1 MGAIIS
7 KTGCYIPNF
16 AVRNDEFLD
25 NSFLDNDGNPF
36 LKKIK
41 KLLKSFLLLLVSR
54 REDMQ
59 KKIITLLI

>member
-16 AVRNDEFLD
+16 AVRNNEFLD

-36 LKKIK
+36 FKK
-41 KLLKSFLLLLVSR
+41 KSR
-54 REDMQ
+54 NY
-59 KKIITLLI
+59 

>member
-16 AVRNDEFLD
+16 AVRNDKFLD

-36 LKKIK
+36 FKKNQEIIEK
-41 KLLKSFLLLLVSR
+41 FSTKVTYSHGKQRESF
-54 REDMQ
+54 EY
-59 KKIITLLI
+59 

>member
-16 AVRNDEFLD
+16 AVRNNEFLD

-36 LKKIK
+36 LKKK
-41 KLLKSFLLLLVSR
+41 EPCQFCGAQPDEKC
-54 REDMQ
+54 Q
-59 KKIITLLI
+59 KD